1 MREMRYNT
9 LMVALILAI
18 ALAPADIDAKIAAI
32 MPTAEEEKWMTI
44 PWRTDLNQA
53 RRDSVALRKPIFMW
67 IMNGHPMG
75 CT

>member
-1 MREMRYNT
+1 MRYNT

-53 RRDSVALRKPIFMW
+53 RRDSVALSKPIFMW

>member
-1 MREMRYNT
+1 MRYNT

-18 ALAPADIDAKIAAI
+18 ALAPADIDAKIASI